1 MSVLLY
7 VPVRSASLAPIA
19 CLKEIVTWSLETG
32 AVQADFEKDTCSGCA
47 SVKVPLAS
55 RPGSDT
61 LSAASP
67 AVEITLADVDAVY
80 SRATPGVN
88 APNEAAGPMASDS
101 VAATVPPAAARS
113 RSS

>member
-19 CLKEIVTWSLETG
+19 CRKEIVTEVVG
-32 AVQADFEKDTCSGCA
+32 DRC
-47 SVKVPLAS
+47 
-55 RPGSDT
+55 RPGGLREGDLQRLRERERAVGQPARVATT
-61 LSAASP
+61 LDSAASP
-67 AVEITLADVDAVY
+67 AVEITLAHVDALY

-101 VAATVPPAAARS
+101 VAATVPPGGPT
-113 RSS
+113 